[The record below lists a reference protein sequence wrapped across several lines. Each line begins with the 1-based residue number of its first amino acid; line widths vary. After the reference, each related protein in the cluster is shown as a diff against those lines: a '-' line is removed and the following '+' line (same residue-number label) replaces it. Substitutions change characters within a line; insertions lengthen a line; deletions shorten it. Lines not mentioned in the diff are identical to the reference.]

1 MSSTAVQG
9 SDPSTV
15 HRGAPAGEPLL
26 AATDLVAGYVPGVN
40 ILNDCN
46 LVVHPGELVGIIGP
60 NGAGKSTL
68 LKALFGLV
76 TIRSGSVVLK
86 GEDITN
92 HRADSLVRR
101 GVGFVP
107 QTNNVFPSLS
117 IQENL
122 EMGLFQAPKR
132 FTERFDFI
140 VDLFPVLGE
149 RRKQRA
155 GSLSGGERQMVAM
168 ARALMMDP
176 SVLLLDEPSAGLSPV
191 RQDETFI
198 RTRKI
203 NKAGVSVVIVEQ
215 NARRCLQICDRA
227 YVLDQGSNAYS
238 GPGRELMHD
247 PKVIELYLGTLATD
261 VEAATKPTPPAP
273 RPDPRRPALRR
284 GRQSADE
291 VGTSGCRPRHR
302 SADLGSRGGVL
313 VLVCVVVGVVVV
325 VGVQAQA
332 GADLRAA
339 QRGDGGRGAAPLGQL
354 VEQPRHDVR
363 HLRHGP
369 LDGALGRRA
378 RGLHPADLA
387 HELPRGR
394 LDLLRGGARLQPPQ
408 RRDVPAHQPCSPRT
422 ICCTAQRFPSGSAKN
437 RKRPHA
443 KSCTSPTSSPRPVS
457 SVRAAS
463 MSSTTSCRPSTEP
476 GGIVVRPVP
485 IAMDAGDPGGV
496 SCTNRMPPPTSWSW
510 SSTKP
515 ARCV

>member
-1 MSSTAVQG
+1 MSESSTAVTA
-9 SDPSTV
+9 DTV

-26 AATDLVAGYVPGVN
+26 AATDLIAGYVPGVN

-76 TIRSGSVVLK
+76 TVRSGTVVLS

-132 FTERFDFI
+132 FAERFEFI

-149 RRKQRA
+149 RRRQRA

-176 SVLLLDEPSAGLSPV
+176 KVLLLDEPSAGLSPV

-238 GPGRELMHD
+238 GPGRQLMND

-261 VEAATKPTPPAP
+261 VESAAASRSAGAPPAAV
-273 RPDPRRPALRR
+273 DP
-284 GRQSADE
+284 ADGQP
-291 VGTSGCRPRHR
+291 GTHGQPGT
-302 SADLGSRGGVL
+302 AGT
-313 VLVCVVVGVVVV
+313 
-325 VGVQAQA
+325 A
-332 GADLRAA
+332 GATGPTT
-339 QRGDGGRGAAPLGQL
+339 QRG
-354 VEQPRHDVR
+354 VHEQP
-363 HLRHGP
+363 
-369 LDGALGRRA
+369 
-378 RGLHPADLA
+378 
-387 HELPRGR
+387 E
-394 LDLLRGGARLQPPQ
+394 
-408 RRDVPAHQPCSPRT
+408 
-422 ICCTAQRFPSGSAKN
+422 
-437 RKRPHA
+437 
-443 KSCTSPTSSPRPVS
+443 
-457 SVRAAS
+457 
-463 MSSTTSCRPSTEP
+463 
-476 GGIVVRPVP
+476 
-485 IAMDAGDPGGV
+485 
-496 SCTNRMPPPTSWSW
+496 
-510 SSTKP
+510 
-515 ARCV
+515 